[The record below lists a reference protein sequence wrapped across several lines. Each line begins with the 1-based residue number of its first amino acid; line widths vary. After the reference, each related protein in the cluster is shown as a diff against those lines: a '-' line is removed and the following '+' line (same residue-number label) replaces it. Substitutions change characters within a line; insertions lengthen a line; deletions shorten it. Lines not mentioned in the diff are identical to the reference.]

1 MIAERLIRA
10 FYQDVITADDL
21 SRVPELFSS
30 SFVLHGP
37 PGSPIVPAST
47 EGIEAFSEVLGAFM
61 ETFDVDVCIDEI
73 MEEGELASARLTVS
87 VTQRKPFLGLDSIGK
102 QAEYS
107 ATNFFRVGDGR
118 IQEEWMT
125 EDFVG
130 MLMQLGC
137 RLHGP
142 DGKLVA

>member
-1 MIAERLIRA
+1 MTAERLIRA
-10 FYQDVITADDL
+10 FYDDVITADDL
-21 SRVPELFSS
+21 SRVPELFSH

-37 PGSPIVPAST
+37 PGSPVVPART
-47 EGIEAFSEVLGAFM
+47 EGLEAFLGVLGAFLQ
-61 ETFDVDVCIDEI
+61 TFDVAVSIDEV
-73 MEEGELASARLTVS
+73 MEEGELAAARLTVQ
-87 VTQRKPFLGLDSIGK
+87 VTQRKPFLGLDSIGS

-107 ATNFFRVGDGR
+107 ATNFFRVGDGK

-142 DGKLVA
+142 DGKAVA

>member
-1 MIAERLIRA
+1 MTAERLIRG
-10 FYQDVITADDL
+10 FYDDVITADDL
-21 SRVPELFSS
+21 SRVPELFSR

-37 PGSPIVPAST
+37 PGSPVVPART
-47 EGIEAFSEVLGAFM
+47 EGLKDFSGVLGAFLQ
-61 ETFDVDVCIDEI
+61 TFDVDVCVDEV
-73 MEEGELASARLTVS
+73 MEEGVLAAARLTVTA
-87 VTQRKPFLGLDSIGK
+87 TQRKPFLGLDSIGG

-107 ATNFFRVGDGR
+107 ATNFFRVEDGK

-137 RLHGP
+137 RLYGP
-142 DGKLVA
+142 DGKAVV